1 MEYEE
6 FIENYTPELQL
17 IEALDLL
24 QKGKAVEAVPLLEK
38 LGVGTKVG
46 KNSAEMPHSDPTL

>member
-6 FIENYTPELQL
+6 FLANYTPELQL

-24 QKGKAVEAVPLLEK
+24 QRGRPAEAAQILER
-38 LGVGTKVG
+38 LGVGTTNG
-46 KNSAEMPHSDPTL
+46 KNIEEMPHSDPTP

>member
-6 FIENYTPELQL
+6 FLKNYTPELQL

-24 QKGKAVEAVPLLEK
+24 QKGRAVEAVQILEN
-38 LGVGTKVG
+38 LDVGTKG
-46 KNSAEMPHSDPTL
+46 ERNSAETPHSDPIR